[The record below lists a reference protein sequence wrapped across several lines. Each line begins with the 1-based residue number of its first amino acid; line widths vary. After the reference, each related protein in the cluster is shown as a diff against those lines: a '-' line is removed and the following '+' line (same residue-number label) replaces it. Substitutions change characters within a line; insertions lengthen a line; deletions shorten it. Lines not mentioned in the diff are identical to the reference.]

1 MNIHGHLI
9 VLNRKEKVKVMNIK
23 GEMQINMQRRNE
35 NQGRLLVSCPD
46 KPGIVAVLSTFLHEQ
61 GANII
66 ESSQYTSNPENGV
79 FFIRIEYHC
88 EGLVERATEI
98 EQAFE
103 KIATVH
109 QMDYRFAYGNERK
122 RSAIYVSK
130 ETHCLVELLW
140 EWQTGD
146 LDTDIVVVISNHEE
160 ARYMVESLGIP
171 FYYIPANK
179 DIREQ
184 VEAEQIRLMEEYN
197 VDLLI
202 LARYMQILTPNFVSH
217 FENRIINIHHSFL
230 PAFIGAGPYER
241 AYARGVKLIGAT
253 SHYVT
258 NDLDEGPIIE
268 QDVERVDHR
277 DNVADLKKIGSSIE
291 RRVLVKAV
299 KWHLE
304 DRIIVKKNKTIV
316 FH

>member
-1 MNIHGHLI
+1 MNTSTTVRNDKQLQ
-9 VLNRKEKVKVMNIK
+9 NRARILVK
-23 GEMQINMQRRNE
+23 
-35 NQGRLLVSCPD
+35 CPD
-46 KPGIVAVLSTFLHEQ
+46 KPGIVAVLSSFLHKHN
-61 GANII
+61 ANII
-66 ESSQYTSNPENGV
+66 ESSQYSSDPEHGT

-88 EGLVERATEI
+88 ENLVSKRDEM
-98 EQAFE
+98 EQDFAS
-103 KIATVH
+103 IAAEH
-109 QMDYRFAYGNERK
+109 DMDYSFHYRAIRQ
-122 RSAIYVSK
+122 RAAIYVSK
-130 ETHCLVELLW
+130 ETHCLMELLW
-140 EWQTGD
+140 EWQNGD
-146 LDTDIVVVISNHEE
+146 LEMDIAVVISNAEV
-160 ARYMVESLGIP
+160 ARPIVESLGIP

-184 VEAEQIRLMEEYN
+184 VEQQQIRLMEEYK

-230 PAFIGAGPYER
+230 PAFVGADPYTR
-241 AYARGVKLIGAT
+241 AFNRGVKLIGAT

-277 DNVADLKKIGSSIE
+277 ADVPTLKKIGRKIE
-291 RRVLVKAV
+291 RRVLVNAV

-304 DRIIVKKNKTIV
+304 NRIIVEENKTII

>member
-1 MNIHGHLI
+1 MNTSNTVRNDKQLQ
-9 VLNRKEKVKVMNIK
+9 NRARILVK
-23 GEMQINMQRRNE
+23 
-35 NQGRLLVSCPD
+35 CPD
-46 KPGIVAVLSTFLHEQ
+46 KPGIVAVLSSFLHKHN
-61 GANII
+61 ANII
-66 ESSQYTSNPENGV
+66 ESSQYSSDPENGT

-88 EGLVERATEI
+88 ENLVSKRDEMEQDFASIATE
-98 EQAFE
+98 
-103 KIATVH
+103 H
-109 QMDYRFAYGNERK
+109 DMDYSFHYRAIRQ
-122 RSAIYVSK
+122 RAAIYVSK
-130 ETHCLVELLW
+130 ETHCLMELLW
-140 EWQTGD
+140 EWQNGD
-146 LDTDIVVVISNHEE
+146 LEMDIAVVISNAEV
-160 ARYMVESLGIP
+160 ARPIVESLGIP

-184 VEAEQIRLMEEYN
+184 VEQQQIRLMEEYK

-230 PAFIGAGPYER
+230 PAFVGANPYTR
-241 AYARGVKLIGAT
+241 AFNRGVKLIGAT

-277 DNVADLKKIGSSIE
+277 ADVPTLKKIGRKIE
-291 RRVLVKAV
+291 RRVLVNAV

-304 DRIIVKKNKTIV
+304 NRIIVEENKTII